1 MEKRKM
7 LTFSVPA
14 QILIETV
21 SSGFLLVCTVI
32 LTDGALNGSQ
42 TRTGAGILAVFAV
55 VFAVGGILGLLK
67 CMRKYKAYKSAAKK
81 R

>member
-1 MEKRKM
+1 M

-21 SSGFLLVCTVI
+21 ASVFLLVCAVI
-32 LTDGALNGSQ
+32 LMDGVLNGSQ
-42 TRTGAGILAVFAV
+42 TPTGAGILAIFAV
-55 VFAVGGILGLLK
+55 LFAVGGILALLK
-67 CMRKYKAYKSAAKK
+67 CVRKYKTYKSTAQK

>member
-1 MEKRKM
+1 M

-21 SSGFLLVCTVI
+21 ASGFLLACAAI
-32 LTDGALNGSQ
+32 LADGVLDGSQ
-42 TRTGAGILAVFAV
+42 TPTGTGILAFFAV
-55 VFAVGGILGLLK
+55 LFAVGGILGLLK
-67 CMRKYKAYKSAAKK
+67 CVRKYRTYRSTAGK